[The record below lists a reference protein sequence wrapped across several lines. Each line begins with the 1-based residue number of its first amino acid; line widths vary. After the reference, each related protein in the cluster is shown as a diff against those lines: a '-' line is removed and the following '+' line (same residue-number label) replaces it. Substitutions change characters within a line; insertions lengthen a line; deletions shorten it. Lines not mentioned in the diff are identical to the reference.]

1 MCYGPRSSGTAEINF
16 VFVQICEL
24 TAKLQEQMADYK
36 ATLVSDG
43 RKDIAGRP
51 LINFVDSSLVGDC
64 FIGVDDMSGMDKTG
78 ENLAAGLAARIDA
91 APRDHYGLLLLD
103 SASACVKARKLLD
116 TDPKYFDPATGR
128 SRYEKIV
135 KGSCGA
141 HTMDLFIED
150 VCKMD
155 WASALATKMKRIVN
169 AVYNADCLRDQYQN
183 KESGRRLSKFVD
195 TRFGTL
201 KLVAEDLKQNRLP
214 LGRTLQSP
222 AWSKWAA
229 TRHSRGVGDPDADK
243 TNAQLAQLIFSD
255 IFSPDFWQEIDNFVS
270 LLEDAYT
277 ILRMCDSNVPPNH
290 EIFKRMSAAK
300 AKLESDPSFF
310 GRTQPEMEH
319 VVQRFDARWELMHNT
334 LHSVGFVLGP
344 CNHKLNTW
352 GGTTWTETIQ
362 YIKLIYGHNTQQTT
376 AAQMQL
382 LHYKRKTGPFA
393 AAGLFEIANDLSPTA
408 WWELHGCGAAELMH
422 IALVALS
429 QMGGVGAAERNW
441 KVFTFIHDRRRNR
454 LSKERAERLVRCH
467 YNIRILNRVTDQEYE
482 ELIHHVYDPDE
493 DDESEEPA
501 PQPAP
506 QPGPEQLAQPGPAP
520 AVIPA
525 SQGNQRVHAIAITG
539 PLPAGAPVIQAAV
552 FNS

>member
-243 TNAQLAQLIFSD
+243 TNAQLAQLIFSG
-255 IFSPDFWQEIDNFVS
+255 I
-270 LLEDAYT
+270 
-277 ILRMCDSNVPPNH
+277 
-290 EIFKRMSAAK
+290 
-300 AKLESDPSFF
+300 
-310 GRTQPEMEH
+310 
-319 VVQRFDARWELMHNT
+319 
-334 LHSVGFVLGP
+334 
-344 CNHKLNTW
+344 
-352 GGTTWTETIQ
+352 
-362 YIKLIYGHNTQQTT
+362 
-376 AAQMQL
+376 
-382 LHYKRKTGPFA
+382 
-393 AAGLFEIANDLSPTA
+393 
-408 WWELHGCGAAELMH
+408 
-422 IALVALS
+422 
-429 QMGGVGAAERNW
+429 
-441 KVFTFIHDRRRNR
+441 
-454 LSKERAERLVRCH
+454 
-467 YNIRILNRVTDQEYE
+467 
-482 ELIHHVYDPDE
+482 
-493 DDESEEPA
+493 
-501 PQPAP
+501 
-506 QPGPEQLAQPGPAP
+506 
-520 AVIPA
+520 
-525 SQGNQRVHAIAITG
+525 
-539 PLPAGAPVIQAAV
+539 
-552 FNS
+552 